1 MYKGREGMRVEGMTV
16 DLIKESLK
24 QPRIERKTKI
34 KRIQKLDIN

>member
-1 MYKGREGMRVEGMTV
+1 MYKGRKGMRVEGMTV

-24 QPRIERKTKI
+24 QSRIERKTKI